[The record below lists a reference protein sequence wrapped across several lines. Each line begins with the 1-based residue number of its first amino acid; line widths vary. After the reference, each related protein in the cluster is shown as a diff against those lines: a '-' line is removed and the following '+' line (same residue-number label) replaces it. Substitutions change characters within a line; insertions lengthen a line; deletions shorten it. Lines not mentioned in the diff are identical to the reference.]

1 MKTDQCQYFKPG
13 LLAMLFKEV
22 DSKFSFEFDKD
33 FTLKQIFLLIIIK
46 LEYKQDYAFKIFK
59 RGVAK
64 CRYTCTSL
72 GKVSACALS
81 LQYTK

>member
-1 MKTDQCQYFKPG
+1 
-13 LLAMLFKEV
+13 MLFKEV

-59 RGVAK
+59 RGGGG
-64 CRYTCTSL
+64 
-72 GKVSACALS
+72 GKM
-81 LQYTK
+81 

>member
-1 MKTDQCQYFKPG
+1 
-13 LLAMLFKEV
+13 MLFKEV

-59 RGVAK
+59 RGRGWQNVDTHVH
-64 CRYTCTSL
+64 R
-72 GKVSACALS
+72 
-81 LQYTK
+81 

>member
-1 MKTDQCQYFKPG
+1 
-13 LLAMLFKEV
+13 MLFKEV

-33 FTLKQIFLLIIIK
+33 FTLKHIFLLIVIK
-46 LEYKQDYAFKIFK
+46 LEYKHDYAFKIFK
-59 RGVAK
+59 RGVGVAK